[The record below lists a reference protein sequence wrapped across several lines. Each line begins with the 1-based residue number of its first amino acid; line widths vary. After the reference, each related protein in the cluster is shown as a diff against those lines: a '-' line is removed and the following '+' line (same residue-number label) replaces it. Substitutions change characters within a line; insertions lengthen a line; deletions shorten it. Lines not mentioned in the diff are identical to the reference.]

1 MGVLGKLL
9 GGTRRR
15 ARTGDLAGGG
25 PVAIDARA
33 EGAGAGDSVV
43 VAGRL
48 LGRNEAIGELQ
59 RNYNEVITL
68 VRKVDS
74 HLDKADMRSQRL
86 VDLAERTAASLESLP
101 SLRDGQSELNE
112 TVGRLLEATR
122 ESQSRYEATL
132 VRQTEAFEDVRRLA
146 QHAGEGQT
154 RLSGALDDF
163 SGSMS
168 SMGDA
173 TGRLGDALAS
183 LRQTDMDRESELMR
197 MVARSNRVMM
207 ACMGGVALMVI
218 VTLVVVAMVVTG
230 SAS

>member
-9 GGTRRR
+9 GGNRRR
-15 ARTGDLAGGG
+15 ARTGDLTSGD
-25 PVAIDARA
+25 PVAIDA
-33 EGAGAGDSVV
+33 GGDRVV
-43 VAGRL
+43 LAGRS
-48 LGRNEAIGELQ
+48 LGRNEAMAELQ

-86 VDLAERTAASLESLP
+86 VDLAERTAASLEALP
-101 SLRDGQSELNE
+101 ALRDQQLELNE

-122 ESQSRYEATL
+122 ESQTRHEATL
-132 VRQTEAFEDVRRLA
+132 QRQTAAFEDMHRMVD
-146 QHAGEGQT
+146 HAGQGQE
-154 RLSGALDDF
+154 RLSGALDEF
-163 SGSMS
+163 SGSMGT
-168 SMGDA
+168 MGEA

-183 LRQTDMDRESELMR
+183 LRQTDLDREAELAR
-197 MVARSNRVMM
+197 MVARANRVMM

-230 SAS
+230 SSS

>member
-1 MGVLGKLL
+1 MGVLGKIF
-9 GGTRRR
+9 GSRR
-15 ARTGDLAGGG
+15 ARTGDLAPRT
-25 PVAIDARA
+25 PVSIDAT
-33 EGAGAGDSVV
+33 GDASSDGV
-43 VAGRL
+43 VAAGRS
-48 LGRNEAIGELQ
+48 LGRNEAMAELQ

-86 VDLAERTAASLESLP
+86 VDLAERTAASLEALP
-101 SLRDGQSELNE
+101 ALRDQQSELNE

-122 ESQSRYEATL
+122 ESQTRHEATL
-132 VRQTEAFEDVRRLA
+132 QRQTAAFEDMHRMVE
-146 QHAGEGQT
+146 HAEHGQE
-154 RLSGALDDF
+154 RLSGALDQF
-163 SGSMS
+163 SGSMGT
-168 SMGDA
+168 MGDA

-183 LRQTDMDRESELMR
+183 LRQTDLDREAELAR

-230 SAS
+230 SSA